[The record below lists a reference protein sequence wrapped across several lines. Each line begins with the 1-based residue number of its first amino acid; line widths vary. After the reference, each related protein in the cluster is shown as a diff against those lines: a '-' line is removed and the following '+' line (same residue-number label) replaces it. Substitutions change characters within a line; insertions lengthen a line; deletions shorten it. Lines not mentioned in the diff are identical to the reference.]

1 MLVVKFGFMEN
12 KEEKHFYL
20 KEKYCAT
27 DVFLGF
33 IIFPVQHLLDKKNIY
48 YPDATLVN
56 GNESM
61 FTLTAVDSWTCQQLL

>member
-1 MLVVKFGFMEN
+1 MLVVKFGCMEN

-33 IIFPVQHLLDKKNIY
+33 IIFPVQHLLDKKI
-48 YPDATLVN
+48 
-56 GNESM
+56 
-61 FTLTAVDSWTCQQLL
+61 FTIQMQL